1 MRRLLAIVL
10 SLSVLVV
17 LSVGEATSQDGSP
30 TASSAKAKRPRGS
43 LVEDRAAKKLVEAGD
58 SRVEAGELKKAVEV
72 WQSVIERYPR
82 SRLRYQAHMRLG
94 NFFLERDRAYDRAR
108 AHFEAIASEENR
120 DEEQRA
126 ESTLKIG
133 VCFYQARNFGKC
145 FSVMRD
151 VIEHFPVSAQVNQA
165 YYYIGLGHFQLG
177 HYSRAIAALEK
188 VGTNMSAEDDQVAK
202 VEAGKRFFVRIDDA
216 DLAALEPGKPVRVT
230 VSVTSGDSE
239 TVNCFTV
246 GRNVRIALGS
256 IPTRLGRPKKENG
269 RLEVKGD
276 DTVTVTYTD
285 SHTADKK
292 IDQPVLNTVT
302 VVGDGVAAITDGA
315 FQETLQGAVL
325 GKAINLQVSDP
336 DRDLT
341 DGSDRIVA
349 VIEVYR
355 KKTDEEIE
363 TELLERATES
373 DSDPKPAA
381 GNATNRNAADVGESD
396 ERDEDEI
403 ERFKKIDEVKVTLA
417 EVRIE
422 PKVTGLDGALPD
434 VKRAGEDPV
443 AEPAKQPAKQPAG
456 KPAAKTAAKT
466 AGKPAAKTD
475 TQDDKSPS
483 VPKSASE
490 PASEPVVDNSIH
502 TGVFRTTVTLAK
514 AETIIAG
521 DSILQALPGD
531 KVRLVY
537 LDERNSSDGVYQVQ
551 SEARC
556 IEGNLGGVRVTRAV
570 ISDLELRLQTELKTA
585 GALTNIASRYKEF
598 GLKSNAND
606 KYKQALAV
614 CERVARSAS
623 KLGGRIL
630 EETYVQL
637 WQIYFEMDRL
647 ELAAA
652 MAQRLQRD
660 FPNSG
665 FVDDALLQLADVA
678 RKRGN
683 LRRAIGIYNRLAS
696 MKTSQLRGE
705 AQFGIAQCYEQMAT
719 DSSGTA
725 AAQLTDRAFQEYKK
739 VFDQHPDS
747 GRVGEAVSRMA
758 NYYYQQRDFA
768 RAIDTF
774 ETVLSDYPDAKFL
787 DVILFNYGRCLY
799 RMNRRPE
806 ASRKFDQL
814 IQEFPE
820 SPLASDAKKIS
831 DALSRPKP
839 TPTPDA
845 SGSSGADEGAGR

>member
-1 MRRLLAIVL
+1 MKRLLAVGV
-10 SLSVLVV
+10 SLGFLLALV
-17 LSVGEATSQDGSP
+17 VGEATSQDATKQATKGKKS
-30 TASSAKAKRPRGS
+30 RGRGS

-58 SRVEAGELKKAVEV
+58 ARLDAGELKKAVEV

-82 SRLRYQAHMRLG
+82 SRLRYEAHMRLG
-94 NFFLERDRAYDRAR
+94 KFFLERDRAYDKAR
-108 AHFEAIASEENR
+108 AHFEATAGEDNR
-120 DEEQRA
+120 DEDQRA
-126 ESTLKIG
+126 EATLRIG

-145 FSVMRD
+145 FGVMRD
-151 VIEHFPVSAQVNQA
+151 VIEQFPVSGQVNQA

-188 VGTNMSAEDDQVAK
+188 VGTNMSSEDNRVAK

-216 DLAALEPGKPVRVT
+216 DLSALESGQPIKVT
-230 VSVTSGDSE
+230 VSVTSGDRE
-239 TVNCFTV
+239 TVDCFTV

-256 IPTRLGRPKKENG
+256 IPTRLGRPDKGNG

-285 SHTADKK
+285 AHTADKK
-292 IDQPVLNTVT
+292 TNQPVLSTVT

-315 FQETLQGAVL
+315 FEETLKGAVL
-325 GKAINLQVSDP
+325 GKAINLQISDP

-341 DGSDRIVA
+341 DGPDQIEAIV
-349 VIEVYR
+349 EVYR
-355 KKTDEEIE
+355 RKTDEEIE
-363 TELLERATES
+363 AELLEKATET
-373 DSDPKPAA
+373 DSD
-381 GNATNRNAADVGESD
+381 ATNKDATTKAAADVGSEDAAD
-396 ERDEDEI
+396 EEEI
-403 ERFKKIDEVKVTLA
+403 DRFKKIDEVRVTLV
-417 EVRIE
+417 EVRVE
-422 PKVTGLDGALPD
+422 RKGKGLEGKLPE
-434 VKRAGEDPV
+434 VRKAGDDP
-443 AEPAKQPAKQPAG
+443 AAQPGEQPATDGKPDAAKPDADKKDAG
-456 KPAAKTAAKT
+456 KKDAAK
-466 AGKPAAKTD
+466 PA
-475 TQDDKSPS
+475 P
-483 VPKSASE
+483 
-490 PASEPVVDNSIH
+490 EPVVDNSIH
-502 TGVFRTTVTLAK
+502 TGVFRSTVTLAK
-514 AETIIAG
+514 AEKIVSG
-521 DSILQALPGD
+521 DQVLQALPGD

-537 LDERNSSDGVYQVQ
+537 LDERNSSDGIQQVQ

-614 CERVARSAS
+614 CEKVARSAS
-623 KLGGRIL
+623 KLGGRLL

-652 MAQRLQRD
+652 MAQRLQRE

-683 LRRAIGIYNRLAS
+683 LQRAIGIYNRLVS

-705 AQFGIAQCYEQMAT
+705 AQFGIAQCYEQMA
-719 DSSGTA
+719 SASNGTG
-725 AAQLTDRAFQEYKK
+725 AAQLRDRAFQEYKK
-739 VFDQHPDS
+739 VFDQFPDS

-758 NYYYQQRDFA
+758 NHYYQQRDFA

-774 ETVLSDYPDAKFL
+774 ETVLSDYPDARFL

-799 RMNRRPE
+799 RMNRRSE
-806 ASRKFDQL
+806 AGRRFDQL

-831 DALSRPKP
+831 DALSRLNRPRPAPAPGEGVDKG
-839 TPTPDA
+839 A
-845 SGSSGADEGAGR
+845 GKGADKGAAGGAEN

>member
-1 MRRLLAIVL
+1 MRRLLAIAVSFCFL
-10 SLSVLVV
+10 LALV
-17 LSVGEATSQDGSP
+17 VGEATPQDAAKK
-30 TASSAKAKRPRGS
+30 ASKGKKSRQRGS

-58 SRVEAGELKKAVEV
+58 ARLEAGELKKAVEV

-82 SRLRYQAHMRLG
+82 SRLRYEAHMRLG
-94 NFFLERDRAYDRAR
+94 KFFLERDRAYDKAR
-108 AHFEAIASEENR
+108 VHFEAIANEDNR
-120 DEEQRA
+120 DEDQRA

-151 VIEHFPVSAQVNQA
+151 VIEHFPVSKQVNQA

-188 VGTNMSAEDDQVAK
+188 VGTNISGEDDQVAK

-216 DLAALEPGKPVRVT
+216 DLAALEPGKPVKVT
-230 VSVTSGDSE
+230 VAVTSGDSE
-239 TVNCFTV
+239 TVECFTV

-256 IPTRLGRPKKENG
+256 IPTRLGRPRKGNG

-292 IDQPVLNTVT
+292 TDQAVLNTVT

-315 FQETLQGAVL
+315 FEETLQGAVL
-325 GKAINLQVSDP
+325 GKAINLQISDP

-341 DGSDRIVA
+341 DGSDKIAA
-349 VIEVYR
+349 VVEVYR
-355 KKTDEEIE
+355 RKTDEEIE
-363 TELLERATES
+363 SELLKKATDA
-373 DSDPKPAA
+373 DSEVTKDRK
-381 GNATNRNAADVGESD
+381 NATNKNAADVGDDDATD
-396 ERDEDEI
+396 EEEI
-403 ERFKKIDEVKVTLA
+403 DRFKKIDEVKVTLIEA
-417 EVRIE
+417 RIKRKVRA
-422 PKVTGLDGALPD
+422 LDGKLPD
-434 VKRAGEDPV
+434 VQRAGDDP
-443 AEPAKQPAKQPAG
+443 AT
-456 KPAAKTAAKT
+456 KPAAKPAADKQAAVKKD
-466 AGKPAAKTD
+466 AGKKDAGKKDAGKKDAPKPA
-475 TQDDKSPS
+475 P
-483 VPKSASE
+483 
-490 PASEPVVDNSIH
+490 EPVVDNSIH

-514 AETIIAG
+514 VEEIVAG
-521 DSILQALPGD
+521 DAILQAMPGD

-606 KYKQALAV
+606 KYMQALAV
-614 CERVARSAS
+614 CEKVARSAS
-623 KLGGRIL
+623 KLGGRLL

-652 MAQRLQRD
+652 MAQRLQRE

-683 LRRAIGIYNRLAS
+683 LQRAIGIYSRLVS

-719 DSSGTA
+719 GSTGTGS
-725 AAQLTDRAFQEYKK
+725 AQLRDRAFQEYKK
-739 VFDQHPDS
+739 VFDQFPDS

-806 ASRKFDQL
+806 AGRRFDQL

-820 SPLASDAKKIS
+820 SPLATDAKKIS
-831 DALSRPKP
+831 DALSRLNRPKP
-839 TPTPDA
+839 TPAPAD
-845 SGSSGADEGAGR
+845 GATKGATKGTGAGS

>member
-373 DSDPKPAA
+373 DSDPKRAA

>member
-1 MRRLLAIVL
+1 MRRLLAVGVSFGFLLALI
-10 SLSVLVV
+10 
-17 LSVGEATSQDGSP
+17 VGEATPQDAA
-30 TASSAKAKRPRGS
+30 TSATKAKKKSRLRGS
-43 LVEDRAAKKLVEAGD
+43 LIEDRAAKKLVEAGD
-58 SRVEAGELKKAVEV
+58 ARLEAQELKKAVEV

-82 SRLRYQAHMRLG
+82 SRVRFQAHVRLG
-94 NFFLERDRAYDRAR
+94 NFFLDRDRAYDKAR
-108 AHFEAIASEENR
+108 AHFEATATEDNR
-120 DEEQRA
+120 DEDQRA
-126 ESTLKIG
+126 EATLKIG

-145 FSVMRD
+145 FGVMRD
-151 VIEHFPVSAQVNQA
+151 VIEQFPVSSQVNQA

-188 VGTNMSAEDDQVAK
+188 VGTNMAGEDEQVAK

-216 DLAALEPGKPVRVT
+216 DLSALETGQPIKVT
-230 VSVTSGDSE
+230 VAVTSGDSE
-239 TVNCFTV
+239 TVDCFTV

-256 IPTRLGRPKKENG
+256 IPTRLGRPRKGNG

-285 SHTADKK
+285 AHTADKK
-292 IDQPVLNTVT
+292 TDRPVLSRVT
-302 VVGDGVAAITDGA
+302 VVGDGVVAITDGA
-315 FQETLQGAVL
+315 FEETLQGAVL

-341 DGSDRIVA
+341 DGADAIEAIV
-349 VIEVYR
+349 EVYR
-355 KKTDEEIE
+355 RKTDEEIE
-363 TELLERATES
+363 AELLKNATEA
-373 DSDPKPAA
+373 DTTKKAAAEKKPV
-381 GNATNRNAADVGESD
+381 TKDAADVGD
-396 ERDEDEI
+396 EVADDRDKIDP
-403 ERFKKIDEVKVTLA
+403 FKKIDEVKVKLV
-417 EVRIE
+417 ESKIQR
-422 PKVTGLDGALPD
+422 KVKGLDGELPVVPRPGD
-434 VKRAGEDPV
+434 D
-443 AEPAKQPAKQPAG
+443 PAK
-456 KPAAKTAAKT
+456 KPAEKKAVEKNPAEKKAVEK
-466 AGKPAAKTD
+466 KPA
-475 TQDDKSPS
+475 DKKA
-483 VPKSASE
+483 VEKKSAE
-490 PASEPVVDNSIH
+490 KKAAAAPVVDNSIH
-502 TGVFRTTVTLAK
+502 TGVFRTTVTLGK
-514 AETIIAG
+514 AEKIVVG
-521 DSILQALPGD
+521 DQVLQALPGD

-537 LDERNSSDGVYQVQ
+537 LDERNSGDGIQQVQ

-570 ISDLELRLQTELKTA
+570 ISDQELRLQTELKTA

-606 KYKQALAV
+606 KYKQALSV
-614 CERVARSAS
+614 CEEVAREAS
-623 KLGGRIL
+623 KLGGRLL

-652 MAQRLQRD
+652 MAQRLQRE

-678 RKRGN
+678 RKGGN
-683 LRRAIGIYNRLAS
+683 LQRAIGIYSRLVS

-719 DSSGTA
+719 GSTGTG
-725 AAQLTDRAFQEYKK
+725 AAQLRDRAFQEYKK
-739 VFDQHPDS
+739 VFDQFPDS

-758 NYYYQQRDFA
+758 NYYYQQRDFS
-768 RAIDTF
+768 RAVDTF

-799 RMNRRPE
+799 RMNRRSE
-806 ASRKFDQL
+806 AGRRFDQL

-831 DALSRPKP
+831 DALSRLNRPKP
-839 TPTPDA
+839 TPAPGDGDA
-845 SGSSGADEGAGR
+845 TKGAGS